1 MGSVIY
7 VSLSMWNSGSQGS
20 NEVEVLSILEGFMIY
35 SPIFH
40 DKLIV
45 KSDFPCCL
53 VGIFLGW
60 GPMKIPVLLQWDQ
73 IIVLFCSGGLLPC
86 GLVSYWMAD
95 VFAEQGVD
103 RDNSF
108 DAPILQLC
116 LFCCNI
122 WYNSVIPMLCL
133 SVNFN
138 LIYLLLIKNYIPC
151 TFQPPIM
158 F

>member
-20 NEVEVLSILEGFMIY
+20 NEVEVLSILEAFMIY

-60 GPMKIPVLLQWDQ
+60 GPMKIPV
-73 IIVLFCSGGLLPC
+73 
-86 GLVSYWMAD
+86 
-95 VFAEQGVD
+95 
-103 RDNSF
+103 
-108 DAPILQLC
+108 
-116 LFCCNI
+116 
-122 WYNSVIPMLCL
+122 
-133 SVNFN
+133 
-138 LIYLLLIKNYIPC
+138 
-151 TFQPPIM
+151 
-158 F
+158 